1 MVILTSIERET
12 VEVLFKEKARAYC
25 CPDLPLGDSSSKY
38 GVQET

>member
-12 VEVLFKEKARAYC
+12 VEVFFYGKVRAHC